1 MGGRSGGSCF
11 GLHHQGI
18 SSSASVQQTFACLDF
33 LSWVTTASL
42 AWPVHVCVTSTA
54 VNEWY
59 RPNCSLEF
67 PMGGSQAMVS
77 ALVRGLEKR
86 GGRLLLKSHF
96 SHTCSC
102 RGLEKRGGRLLLN
115 SHVERIISDDNRGA
129 SGVVLRGGG
138 TIKATKAVVSKL
150 EDVAP
155 GLLNVR
161 IA

>member
-18 SSSASVQQTFACLDF
+18 SCMNVTGRSLDDAY
-33 LSWVTTASL
+33 LKPLPLCSRL
-42 AWPVHVCVTSTA
+42 
-54 VNEWY
+54 NEWY